1 MLQSFL
7 IDTLN
12 VVEWEVD
19 ERCVDKIIMI
29 IMIIKILYV
38 IIRKPKM
45 DGGNF
50 ILVWFLRPLVIS
62 VKLNL
67 GREVLLDAV
76 QSTTMEFVF
85 DSK

>member
-19 ERCVDKIIMI
+19 ERCVDKI

>member
-19 ERCVDKIIMI
+19 ERYVDKI